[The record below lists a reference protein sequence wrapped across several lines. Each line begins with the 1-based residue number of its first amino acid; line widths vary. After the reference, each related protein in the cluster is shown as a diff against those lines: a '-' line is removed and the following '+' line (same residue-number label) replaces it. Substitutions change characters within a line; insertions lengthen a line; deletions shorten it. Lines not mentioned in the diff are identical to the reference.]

1 MAEGLN
7 RVMLLGNLG
16 ADPELRVTP
25 GGQAVLKLRLAT
37 NESYLDRNNVRQ
49 ERTEWHRVTVWG
61 RRAEALGK
69 ILQKGD
75 ALFIEGRLQTSSYE
89 KNGEKRYSTE
99 VVANNIVLPGRGRGE
114 GAGAAAA
121 RESGGGGAPRRE
133 ARGGG
138 GAGAGEEAPFDD
150 FSQGA
155 AAHPAARAKTT
166 SRSEGFLGPAPLRTG
181 PAPLRDRDRG
191 ATLPGRH
198 AGRYSPQLPRGAR
211 DVRLRQQLHHPLYAR

>member
-37 NESYLDRNNVRQ
+37 NETYLDRNNVRQ

-69 ILQKGD
+69 ILTKGD
-75 ALFIEGRLQTSSYE
+75 LLFVEGRLQTSSYE

-99 VVANNIVLPGRGRGE
+99 VVANNIVLPGSGRGARGE
-114 GAGAAAA
+114 GAPA
-121 RESGGGGAPRRE
+121 REGGRGAPRD
-133 ARGGG
+133 ASHQAPPADDYDAGSGGGG
-138 GAGAGEEAPFDD
+138 GAGD
-150 FSQGA
+150 FGGA
-155 AAHPAARAKTT
+155 ATPADDDIP
-166 SRSEGFLGPAPLRTG
+166 F
-181 PAPLRDRDRG
+181 
-191 ATLPGRH
+191 
-198 AGRYSPQLPRGAR
+198 
-211 DVRLRQQLHHPLYAR
+211 

>member
-37 NESYLDRNNVRQ
+37 NETYLDRSNVRQ

-75 ALFIEGRLQTSSYE
+75 SLFVEGRIQTSSYE

-99 VVANNIVLPGRGRGE
+99 VVANNIVLAGGRGRAE
-114 GAGAAAA
+114 GAPMREGGGQRTQREPAGADPSFDEVGDGGGAAGGGGGG
-121 RESGGGGAPRRE
+121 GGGGADDDI
-133 ARGGG
+133 
-138 GAGAGEEAPFDD
+138 PF
-150 FSQGA
+150 
-155 AAHPAARAKTT
+155 
-166 SRSEGFLGPAPLRTG
+166 
-181 PAPLRDRDRG
+181 
-191 ATLPGRH
+191 
-198 AGRYSPQLPRGAR
+198 
-211 DVRLRQQLHHPLYAR
+211 

>member
-37 NESYLDRNNVRQ
+37 NETYLDRNNVRQ

-75 ALFIEGRLQTSSYE
+75 LLFVEGRLQTSSYE

-99 VVANNIVLPGRGRGE
+99 VVANNIVLPGSGRARGE
-114 GAGAAAA
+114 GAPMRDGGGAQRAGSRAPQEPGVEA
-121 RESGGGGAPRRE
+121 PFEEFADAGAPSGGGSSA
-133 ARGGG
+133 
-138 GAGAGEEAPFDD
+138 
-150 FSQGA
+150 SGA
-155 AAHPAARAKTT
+155 ADDDIP
-166 SRSEGFLGPAPLRTG
+166 F
-181 PAPLRDRDRG
+181 
-191 ATLPGRH
+191 
-198 AGRYSPQLPRGAR
+198 
-211 DVRLRQQLHHPLYAR
+211 

>member
-1 MAEGLN
+1 MPEGLN

-69 ILQKGD
+69 FLQKGD
-75 ALFIEGRLQTSSYE
+75 SLFVEGRLSTSSYE

-114 GAGAAAA
+114 GA
-121 RESGGGGAPRRE
+121 REGGGGARPAARE
-133 ARGGG
+133 NSHRDQGSA
-138 GAGAGEEAPFDD
+138 EAPFDD
-150 FSQGA
+150 FADGGGGSGSGGGA
-155 AAHPAARAKTT
+155 GGGDDDIP
-166 SRSEGFLGPAPLRTG
+166 F
-181 PAPLRDRDRG
+181 
-191 ATLPGRH
+191 
-198 AGRYSPQLPRGAR
+198 
-211 DVRLRQQLHHPLYAR
+211 

>member
-7 RVMLLGNLG
+7 RVILLGNLG

-25 GGQAVLKLRLAT
+25 GGQAILKLRLAT
-37 NESYLDRNNVRQ
+37 NETYLDRNNVRQ

-75 ALFIEGRLQTSSYE
+75 GLFIEGRLQTSSYE

-114 GAGAAAA
+114 GAGAP
-121 RESGGGGAPRRE
+121 RDGGAPRRE
-133 ARGGG
+133 PRSGAPASGGG
-138 GAGAGEEAPFDD
+138 GADEAPFDD
-150 FSQGA
+150 FSQGGGGGG
-155 AAHPAARAKTT
+155 
-166 SRSEGFLGPAPLRTG
+166 SSG
-181 PAPLRDRDRG
+181 G
-191 ATLPGRH
+191 AGEDDIPF
-198 AGRYSPQLPRGAR
+198 
-211 DVRLRQQLHHPLYAR
+211 

>member
-7 RVMLLGNLG
+7 RVTLLGNLG

-37 NESYLDRNNVRQ
+37 NETYLDRNNVRQ

-75 ALFIEGRLQTSSYE
+75 SLLIEGRLQTSSYE

-99 VVANNIVLPGRGRGE
+99 VVANNIVLPGGGRGRGE
-114 GAGAAAA
+114 GA
-121 RESGGGGAPRRE
+121 REGGRE
-133 ARGGG
+133 AGRELTGARAGREPVDAPADEFAESAAGG
-138 GAGAGEEAPFDD
+138 GAGGAEDDIPF
-150 FSQGA
+150 
-155 AAHPAARAKTT
+155 
-166 SRSEGFLGPAPLRTG
+166 
-181 PAPLRDRDRG
+181 
-191 ATLPGRH
+191 
-198 AGRYSPQLPRGAR
+198 
-211 DVRLRQQLHHPLYAR
+211 